1 MEEKINEQT
10 EVKSQPAEAE
20 EKIPATE
27 DEVSLGKFKD
37 ANALFK
43 AYNSLQSEFTKR
55 CQKLKELETALEN
68 ANNPENTALKNRQG
82 ITDEEKEEI
91 LKGYL
96 KSVLGAKSKAIVMD
110 GVGNSLKTVASRP
123 KTLADAGEFARQYLS
138 K

>member
-1 MEEKINEQT
+1 MEEKENEQT
-10 EVKSQPAEAE
+10 EVTSQSAEAE
-20 EKIPATE
+20 DISLATG

-55 CQKLKELETALEN
+55 CQRLKELEAALEK
-68 ANNPENTALKNRQG
+68 ANNPVFAASESERS

-96 KSVLGAKSKAIVMD
+96 KSILGAKSKAIVMD
-110 GVGNSLKTVASRP
+110 GTGGSLKTVTDRP
-123 KTLADAGEFARQYLS
+123 KTLADAGEFARKYLN

>member
-10 EVKSQPAEAE
+10 EITSQPAEAE
-20 EKIPATE
+20 EETATGE
-27 DEVSLGKFKD
+27 EVSLGKFKD
-37 ANALFK
+37 ANALYK

-55 CQKLKELETALEN
+55 CQRLKELEAALEQ
-68 ANNPENTALKNRQG
+68 ANNPENTALRSERG

-110 GVGNSLKTVASRP
+110 GAGATLKTASNRP
-123 KTLADAGEFARQYLS
+123 STLADAGEFAKQYLS